1 VGARIL
7 IVEDNEANLYLMT
20 YLLES
25 FGHHTQVA
33 RDGLAGLTIALS
45 TPLDLVICD
54 IQLPKIGGYEVA
66 REIRRQPALA
76 RLPLIAVTALAMV
89 GDQEKVLAAG
99 FDGYIAKPI
108 APEAF
113 VGQVDAFLAPVLR
126 SSSARAEAAPTHPR
140 LTPSPAITPAHILAV
155 DDLAANL
162 EVLQGVLE
170 PFGYRVSTAGSMLEA
185 MDRARLEP
193 PDLIIADL
201 HMPNASGY
209 DLLAA
214 IRGNRALAAIP
225 FVFISATTQSETE
238 RARGLARGARKFLL
252 RPIEPEILLAE
263 IEECLRDAR
272 RGPNPGHA

>member
-7 IVEDNEANLYLMT
+7 VVEDNEANLYLMT

-25 FGHHTQVA
+25 FGHHTLVA
-33 RDGLAGLTIALS
+33 RDGLAGLSIALN
-45 TPLDLVICD
+45 TPLDLIICD
-54 IQLPKIGGYEVA
+54 IQLPNIGGYGVA
-66 REIRRQPALA
+66 REIRRLPALA
-76 RLPLIAVTALAMV
+76 RLPLVAVTALAMV

-113 VGQVDAFLAPVLR
+113 VGQVDAFLAPALR
-126 SSSARAEAAPTHPR
+126 SSSARAEAAPAHPR
-140 LTPSPAITPAHILAV
+140 VTPSPALTPAHILAV

-162 EVLQGVLE
+162 AVLQGILE
-170 PFGYRVSTAGSMLEA
+170 PFGYRVSTAGNIRDA
-185 MDRARLEP
+185 IRRARDGR

-201 HMPNASGY
+201 HMPEGSGY

-214 IRGNRALAAIP
+214 LKADPLLAAIP
-225 FVFISATTQSETE
+225 FVFISSTEQRQTE
-238 RARGLARGARKFLL
+238 RAQGLAHGARKFLL
-252 RPIEPEILLAE
+252 RPIEPETLLME

-272 RGPNPGHA
+272 ARPRP